1 MLHKVRFGLA
11 AGALV
16 LSGALGG
23 AVALAADEPANVIKY
38 RKAIMSAN
46 GGHMGALAGMAKGE
60 VTFTDEAAFHAE
72 ALNQLSQNLERL
84 FPEGTGKD
92 QTEEESDAL
101 LVIWEKPDEFRQAI
115 QKLQEESAK
124 LAELTASGSFDQ
136 VAFAQQIGQLG
147 KQGCG
152 GCHETFRE
160 KDD

>member
-1 MLHKVRFGLA
+1 MLHRFRFGLA

-16 LSGALGG
+16 LSAVLAS
-23 AVALAADEPANVIKY
+23 AVALAADEPANIIKY

-46 GGHMGALAGMAKGE
+46 GGHIGALAGMAKGE

-72 ALNQLSQNLERL
+72 ALHQLSQNLERL
-84 FPEGTGKD
+84 FPEGSGKG
-92 QTEEESDAL
+92 QTEEDSDAL

-115 QKLQEESAK
+115 QKLQEETAK
-124 LAELTASGSFDQ
+124 LAELTASGNFDQ

>member
-23 AVALAADEPANVIKY
+23 AAALAADEPANVIKY

-101 LVIWEKPDEFRQAI
+101 LVIWEKPDEFREAI
-115 QKLQEESAK
+115 QKLQQESAK

>member
-1 MLHKVRFGLA
+1 MLRRFRFGLA

-16 LSGALGG
+16 LSGAFGS
-23 AVALAADEPANVIKY
+23 AVALAADEPVNVIKY

-124 LAELTASGSFDQ
+124 LAELTASGNFDQ

-152 GCHETFRE
+152 NCHETFRE